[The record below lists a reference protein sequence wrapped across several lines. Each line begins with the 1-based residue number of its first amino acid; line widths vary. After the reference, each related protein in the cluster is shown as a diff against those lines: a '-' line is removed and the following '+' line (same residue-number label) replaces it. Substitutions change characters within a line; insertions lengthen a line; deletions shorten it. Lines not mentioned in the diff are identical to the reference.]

1 MKNLNPR
8 CTCLAACLILSP
20 LAQAGWTTFHGT
32 GPWENGPWSEGVPG
46 ASDGAIL
53 ETGSTATIGRGKV
66 ILDSLTVR
74 SALLNVTDA
83 SLEVAESLHFGDTVS
98 QIPVFRGTNADVKAR
113 EVHFNSM
120 QRNPDGRVDY
130 YQEGGS
136 FKSTH
141 LVEFYGYCASTA
153 IFENVRTTFGGWRL
167 SVGRGC
173 APSLLTFRNCDVTN
187 GTQNVV
193 MGVWN
198 DATGSICYD
207 NARVW
212 NNVTQGWALG
222 NGNES
227 ATEPA
232 TVRFKNGS
240 VVESATKFFIGHP
253 QQRDAN
259 DPYHRSWGRL
269 VGCDSTWR
277 NTAAGE
283 IHLGSTVRAAGIDGL
298 GSSGELLLTNCT
310 FSSEANIF
318 AGNGSNT
325 IGRMVVVGGSFSAP
339 NVSLGGARGGFGSLE
354 LAPDADGKQPVFT
367 RMRDT
372 LWVGAVAGGS
382 GTLIR
387 HNQDLTESPADYSR
401 AKGSHTTIELVNSKL
416 AIPTAFFPNVLSSQ
430 EDAGSLSLRM
440 RGGSFTAGGNVLVG
454 NGNNSWTLPNLSTVP
469 GELAFEGTEVKLNG
483 VIAVG
488 RWANRPGRLVLKDA
502 TVSTSGNSIYIGY
515 ADQCVGYYENNGSK
529 VTAKEIC
536 LPFAESKPGLSATG
550 FYKDGDGSE
559 TTLTGDFRGGHNG
572 GAYTATIGGVLTADR
587 FFVGMQIGASTGTV
601 RFVEGA
607 DVRIKRDN
615 MPLYLGWGG
624 KGNQSTVCLEGGVVT
639 AEAIAPADAAY
650 VTSADEGRLYLDGG
664 VFRAKKDNAD
674 WISEKLTGV
683 FVGAGGAIFDSNGF
697 AVTVKAALR
706 HDDRADAPATDGG
719 IVKRGAGTVTL
730 KGALSFTGGL
740 AVEAGTLDLSAA
752 TYAETP
758 SVSGNGTLKTPASGL
773 TVTGACAFNPSETL
787 TIDGALVFADGASV
801 SVDATGLEE
810 KRVYTLLKGPV
821 SGHPSVTVVGAKGW
835 LVTVNSD
842 GIRLGPKG
850 FLLTIR

>member
-1 MKNLNPR
+1 MKKLNPR

-20 LAQAGWTTFHGT
+20 LAQAASTTFLGT
-32 GPWENGPWSEGVPG
+32 GPWENGPWSAGVPG
-46 ASDGAIL
+46 ASDDAIL
-53 ETGSTATIGRGKV
+53 GNGSTATIGGGGGV
-66 ILDSLTVR
+66 IHGSLIVR

-83 SLEVAESLHFGDTVS
+83 SLEVAKSLHFGDTVS
-98 QIPVFRGTNADVKAR
+98 QMSVFRGTNADVKAQ
-113 EVHFNSM
+113 EVHFNFM
-120 QRNPDGRVDY
+120 AKNPDGRVDY
-130 YQEGGS
+130 YQKGGS
-136 FKSTH
+136 FESTH

-173 APSLLTFRNCDVTN
+173 APSLLTFRDCDVTN

-193 MGVWN
+193 MGVWD

-212 NNVTQGWALG
+212 NNVTHSWALG
-222 NGNES
+222 NGNKS

-240 VVESATKFFIGHP
+240 VVESATKFYIGHP

-259 DPYHRSWGRL
+259 APYHRSWGRL
-269 VGCDSTWR
+269 VGCDSTWH
-277 NTAAGE
+277 NTAEGQ
-283 IHLGSTVRAAGIDGL
+283 IHLGSTARAAGIDGL

-310 FSSEANIF
+310 FSSEAGIF

-325 IGRMVVVGGSFSAP
+325 IGRMVVVGGSFSVR

-354 LAPDADGKQPVFT
+354 LAPDADGTLPVFAC
-367 RMRDT
+367 DT
-372 LWVGAVAGGS
+372 LRVGDVAGGS
-382 GTLIR
+382 GTLIL
-387 HNQDLTESPADYSR
+387 HNQALTASPAGYSR
-401 AKGSHTTIELVNSKL
+401 AAGSHTTIELVDSTL
-416 AIPTAFFPNVLSSQ
+416 DTASVFAPNVLSSQ
-430 EDAGSLSLRM
+430 ADAGSLSLRM
-440 RGGSFTAGGNVLVG
+440 RGGSFTAGANVLVG
-454 NGNNSWTLPNLSTVP
+454 NGNLSWTHPNLPTVP

-488 RWANRPGRLVLKDA
+488 RYANEPGRLVLKDA
-502 TVSTSGNSIYIGY
+502 TVSFTSLNGLYIGY
-515 ADQCVGYYENNGSK
+515 ADQCVGHYENNGSK
-529 VTAKEIC
+529 VTAYEIR
-536 LPFAESKPGLSATG
+536 LPCAAGATG
-550 FYKDGDGSE
+550 SYKDGDGAE
-559 TTLTGDFRGGHNG
+559 TTLTADFRGGHEG
-572 GAYTATIGGVLTADR
+572 GAYTATIGGLLTANR
-587 FFVGMQIGASTGTV
+587 FFVGMQYAASTGTV
-601 RFVEGA
+601 CFVEGA
-607 DVRIKRDN
+607 DVRIGKAN
-615 MPLYLGWGG
+615 TPLYLGWGG
-624 KGNQSTVCLEGGVVT
+624 KGHQSTVCLEGGVVT
-639 AEAIAPADAAY
+639 AEAIAPSEAEK
-650 VTSADEGRLYLDGG
+650 VTLADEGRLYLDGG

-674 WISEKLTGV
+674 WISEMLTGV

-697 AVTVKAALR
+697 AVMVKAALR
-706 HDDRADAPATDGG
+706 HDDRADAPAIDGG

-752 TYAETP
+752 TYAATP
-758 SVSGNGTLKTPASGL
+758 SVSGDGTLKTPASGL

-821 SGHPSVTVVGAKGW
+821 SGRPSVTIVGAKGW